1 MFEFEILIGVR
12 LNTLFLTLLLV
23 NAVGKIVSWGAIC
36 ITQWMK
42 KNLIILEVII
52 VCTLVKGLI
61 LFLSFCFLLDTASV
75 ASIALSSYPSQISIG
90 KKQNKE
96 GKVRVQFMLAYQQY
110 YCSLVNS
117 LSPLALSGLE
127 ELGGGGRGAGQTNV
141 WDLFYIQIC
150 TSVDLVQW
158 HYEI

>member
-1 MFEFEILIGVR
+1 
-12 LNTLFLTLLLV
+12 
-23 NAVGKIVSWGAIC
+23 
-36 ITQWMK
+36 MK

-90 KKQNKE
+90 KKQKKE

-117 LSPLALSGLE
+117 LSTTPFGFIGPGGTWRWGE
-127 ELGGGGRGAGQTNV
+127 RGRPDQCLGSLLYT
-141 WDLFYIQIC
+141 DLHKC
-150 TSVDLVQW
+150 
-158 HYEI
+158 